1 MAYTITDGGVRIATT
16 IWTTVKF
23 DFLDYEIDI
32 PHFEP
37 KSEADI
43 IIGIENREITE
54 RNKLDAENT
63 NINDLII

>member
-1 MAYTITDGGVRIATT
+1 MAYTIIDGGTRISTT

-23 DFLDYEIDI
+23 DFLDELIDI

-43 IIGIENREITE
+43 ILGIENREITE
-54 RNKLDAENT
+54 RNKLDVENT
-63 NINDLII
+63 NINNLII